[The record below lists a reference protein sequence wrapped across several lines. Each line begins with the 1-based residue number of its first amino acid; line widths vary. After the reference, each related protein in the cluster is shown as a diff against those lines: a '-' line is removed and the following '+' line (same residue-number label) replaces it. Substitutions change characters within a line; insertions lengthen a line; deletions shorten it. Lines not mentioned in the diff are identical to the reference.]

1 MDVLVVGGNGLLGSA
16 VVAAARARSHAVS
29 LTYHS
34 SAPAFDIPA
43 TQLDVRETDG
53 FVDALETAAPDV
65 VVNCAAMTDV
75 DGCESARER
84 AFAVNAEAPGAMAAA
99 CAARDVAFVH
109 VSTDYVFDGE
119 SRTPYPETA
128 TVNPMQVYGESK
140 AVGDRRVL
148 EADGDALIARL
159 SFVYGRRGDTGTLE
173 GFPAWVDGTLSAGE
187 SAPLFADQWI
197 TPSRAGA
204 TASTIFDLVNAS
216 ASGLFHVACRTCTTP
231 YEFGREI
238 ATLRGY
244 DTDLIDEGSTDDVA
258 RDAARPTY
266 SCLDVGRL
274 ERTLGRAQPTL
285 ASDLR
290 AVF

>member
-16 VVAAARARSHAVS
+16 VVAAAQARSHTVS

-34 SAPAFDIPA
+34 SAPAFDVPA
-43 TQLDVRETDG
+43 TQLDVRETEE
-53 FVDALETAAPDV
+53 FVDILEATAPDL

-99 CAARDVAFVH
+99 CATRDVAFVH

-119 SRTPYPETA
+119 SRTPYPEMAA
-128 TVNPMQVYGESK
+128 TNPVQVYGTSK
-140 AVGDRRVL
+140 VAGDRRVL
-148 EADGDALIARL
+148 ENDADALVARL
-159 SFVYGRRGDTGTLE
+159 SFVYGRRGDTGALD
-173 GFPAWVDGTLSAGE
+173 GFPAWVDGKLSAGE

-204 TASTIFDLVNAS
+204 TASTILDLVDAS

-231 YEFGREI
+231 YEFGQEI
-238 ATLRGY
+238 AALQGY

-266 SCLDVGRL
+266 SCLDIGLL